1 MDVFPPVSLSSQE
14 KQEFINYLWAK
25 GYKKSYI
32 KRILSGLSIVHAHS
46 KHARKDARQAR
57 RLYEEWKRW
66 KGTYEE
72 LKMESYM
79 VG

>member
-1 MDVFPPVSLSSQE
+1 MDVFPPISLSPSE
-14 KQEFINYLWAK
+14 KQEFINYLWSK

-32 KRILSGLSIVHAHS
+32 KRILSGLSIVHARS

-66 KGTYEE
+66 KEAFEE
-72 LKMESYM
+72 VKIESYM
-79 VG
+79 AG